1 MVRTGPKNLTKRDVE
16 LLLVT
21 VEQAGDD
28 ADAVRRALAAA
39 GVPAARLEV
48 DLDDLFELVAAL
60 NETRRVP
67 IDPQLDAT
75 ARAWLDDDPDPSTR
89 AELEAL
95 LKDGD
100 EAAIEDRFRERLDFG
115 TAGIR
120 GAMGAGPNRMNV
132 SMVRAAVAGVA
143 TWLTGPSRGVV
154 LGRDGRRRSDEF
166 AHQAA
171 RVLSGAGIPVHV
183 LPDMVPTPVLAFAVT
198 HLAAA
203 GGLMITASHNPP
215 GDNGVKVYGDDGAQI
230 VSPADDQIAAAIDRV
245 GSVRDLPMSEELV
258 HTLSDD
264 VLDAYIEAAAATV
277 GPGPRDVRV
286 VHTAMHGVG
295 WEPLRRLF
303 LAAGFAQPVAVWE
316 QAHPDGAFPTVTFP
330 NPEEPGA
337 LDRALA
343 VARTA
348 GADIVLANDPDADRL
363 GVAIRDATR
372 GARGSPQSQWRQLGG
387 DEIGVLLADHVLT
400 TTSGADRLVACSL
413 VSSSMLG
420 RIAAAHGVHFATT
433 LTGFKWI
440 VRATDQVPGS
450 RFVFGY
456 EEALG
461 YAVGELVRD
470 KDGLTAALAFA
481 DLTARLKAGG
491 ETVATKLEQLA
502 RAHGLHATRQLSLR
516 RPVPEIRA
524 AVERMIDAPP
534 AELDGRAVQSVDRPA
549 DDILVLQIDRD
560 ARVII
565 RPSGTEPKLK
575 TYLQVVIDG
584 FDDYGAARAQA
595 ADDLDRLW
603 RATESA
609 LGLGDSPE

>member
-1 MVRTGPKNLTKRDVE
+1 MLRTGPKMLTKRDVE
-16 LLLVT
+16 LLLGAVDD
-21 VEQAGDD
+21 AGDD
-28 ADAVRRALAAA
+28 ADAVRRALAIA
-39 GVPAARLEV
+39 GVPATRLDIE
-48 DLDDLFELVAAL
+48 LDALFELVAAL

-67 IDPQLDAT
+67 IDPKLEAI

-89 AELEAL
+89 VELEAL

-100 EAAIEDRFRERLDFG
+100 EAAIEDRFRERLGFG

-120 GAMGAGPNRMNV
+120 GTMGAGPNRMNV
-132 SMVRAAVAGVA
+132 AMVRAAVAGVA
-143 TWLTGPSRGVV
+143 TWLTEPRRGVV

-166 AHQAA
+166 AHEAA
-171 RVLSGAGIPVHV
+171 LVLSGAGVPVHE
-183 LPDMVPTPVLAFAVT
+183 LPGMVPTPVLAFAIT
-198 HLAAA
+198 HLGAA

-215 GDNGVKVYGDDGAQI
+215 NDNGVKVYGADGAQI
-230 VSPADDQIAAAIDRV
+230 VSPADEQIAAAIDRV
-245 GSVRDLPMSEELV
+245 ASVRDLPMRDDLV
-258 HTLSDD
+258 HTLGAD
-264 VLDAYIEAAAATV
+264 VLDAYIDAAAATV

-316 QAHPDGAFPTVTFP
+316 QAHPDGTFPTVTFP

-363 GVAIRDATR
+363 GVAIRDVR
-372 GARGSPQSQWRQLGG
+372 GWRQLSG

-461 YAVGELVRD
+461 YAVGDLVRD

-491 ETVATKLEQLA
+491 ETVAAKLEQLA

-524 AVERMIDAPP
+524 AVERLIDTPP
-534 AELDGRAVQSVDRPA
+534 AELDGRAVQSVERPT
-549 DDILVLQIDRD
+549 DDIVVLHLDRD

-584 FDDYGAARAQA
+584 FDDYGVARAQA
-595 ADDLDRLW
+595 ADDLDGLW
-603 RATESA
+603 RATESV
-609 LGLGDSPE
+609 LGLGDSAG